1 MPGDG
6 ASSSAAPVAG
16 GRGRGGGGGGG
27 GGGASSKAS
36 ASSAKPQILTF
47 SLNERPRATRASQPK
62 ARTGCKTCERRHV
75 KCDETKPA
83 CLRCVKWQGFCEG
96 YEHLAAPAAGNEGAA
111 TGGKQRRSKKDV
123 AAASTATK
131 DHSVVV
137 WQPTEH
143 QGMYAQDPDKIYFDH
158 WLQLSDILDGS
169 WFGSDLWTRT
179 IPQLSRT
186 DPTLRYASMAI
197 GALSQAMAMVPQS
210 RSTPRTGVGSPCW
223 SQASNGALVTH
234 SRHYRDAVVYYGRA
248 LRLAS
253 ERRPNQG
260 PNQTLGQTREQ
271 AQAAQTQMLLQGGH
285 HAEDALRAT
294 VLSCILF
301 LCFETIH
308 GNRPAAL
315 RHLIYGGR
323 VVASWVESCFVKQ
336 LIKMGMLPSPPQS
349 VASSPPAAEESAEAT
364 GTAVTAETTETA
376 ETAAGNGN
384 GEATPKE
391 MPLPV
396 LGTSPDPYVLQDEV
410 LQVFQRLDC
419 QCIAAGLRVEFEE
432 DQESFRDLH
441 PQSISRTAYVMRNI
455 SRRAFPN
462 IAEAR
467 RKWDTISHWL
477 IKIEQTIKMHSVPLS
492 TREEKYIPKNAN
504 LVDEGPVEGPLDK
517 AGHPLLAGPRF
528 SPDPPSA
535 QSPSDSPTPLEGESY
550 LDWDQ
555 LNMDL
560 LGSFGAAWAPLY
572 RRILH
577 EYEAALTSGD
587 GVPSADATSAMLQ
600 AANVQAQYHLS
611 RMWARSRGFADLTAV
626 RAMTPDFREYC
637 RLGELLL
644 RGRAGA
650 NFTMDYGP
658 TLGLYRTALA
668 CRDPAV
674 RERAI
679 RLLEEYPQRDGF
691 LDSRA
696 LVAAMRLSQEVE
708 AENAVEGTTE
718 EQWARLKRRRYV
730 FDERLPIL
738 TFTCV
743 RRDWHAGR
751 WVTRDHIFRW

>member
-6 ASSSAAPVAG
+6 ASSSAASMAS
-16 GRGRGGGGGGG
+16 GGGIG
-27 GGGASSKAS
+27 GGGASFKAS

-47 SLNERPRATRASQPK
+47 SLNQRPRATRASQPK
-62 ARTGCKTCERRHV
+62 ARTGCKTCKRRHV

-96 YEHLAAPAAGNEGAA
+96 YEHLAGPAAGNGGA
-111 TGGKQRRSKKDV
+111 TPGSKQRRPKKDV
-123 AAASTATK
+123 VAASTTTQ
-131 DHSVVV
+131 DRSVVV

-143 QGMYAQDPDKIYFDH
+143 QGMFAQDPDKIYFDH

-169 WFGSDLWTRT
+169 WFGSNLWART

-223 SQASNGALVTH
+223 NQASNGTLVTH

-253 ERRPNQG
+253 ERRPYQDT
-260 PNQTLGQTREQ
+260 NQTLGQSHEQ
-271 AQAAQTQMLLQGGH
+271 AQAAQTQMMLQGGH
-285 HAEDALRAT
+285 HAENALRAT

-323 VVASWVESCFVKQ
+323 IVASWVESCFVKQ
-336 LIKMGMLPSPPQS
+336 LIKMGVLPSPPQS
-349 VASSPPAAEESAEAT
+349 AESSPAPEEPAES
-364 GTAVTAETTETA
+364 V
-376 ETAAGNGN
+376 AGDGN
-384 GEATPKE
+384 GEATQKQ

-396 LGTSPDPYVLQDEV
+396 LGTSPEPYVLPDEV

-419 QCIAAGLRVEFEE
+419 QCIAAGLRVEVEK
-432 DQESFRDLH
+432 DQESFRDRH
-441 PQSISRTAYVMRNI
+441 PQSISRTAYVMRNM

-477 IKIEQTIKMHSVPLS
+477 TKIEQTIKMHSVPLP
-492 TREEKYIPKNAN
+492 TREEEGAPENA
-504 LVDEGPVEGPLDK
+504 DPVNEEPSEGPLDK
-517 AGHPLLAGPRF
+517 AGHPLLAGSRF

-535 QSPSDSPTPLEGESY
+535 ESPSDSPAPPETEGY
-550 LDWDQ
+550 PDWDQ
-555 LNMDL
+555 LNIDL

-572 RRILH
+572 RHILH

-600 AANVQAQYHLS
+600 ATNVQAQYHLS
-611 RMWARSRGFADLTAV
+611 RMWARSRGFADLMAV
-626 RAMTPDFREYC
+626 RAMTLDFREYC

-650 NFTMDYGP
+650 NFTLDYGP

-708 AENAVEGTTE
+708 AENLLEGTTE
-718 EQWARLKRRRYV
+718 EQWARLKQRRYAI
-730 FDERLPIL
+730 DERLPIL

-743 RRDWHAGR
+743 RRDWHAGG
-751 WVTRDHIFRW
+751 WVTRDHVFRW